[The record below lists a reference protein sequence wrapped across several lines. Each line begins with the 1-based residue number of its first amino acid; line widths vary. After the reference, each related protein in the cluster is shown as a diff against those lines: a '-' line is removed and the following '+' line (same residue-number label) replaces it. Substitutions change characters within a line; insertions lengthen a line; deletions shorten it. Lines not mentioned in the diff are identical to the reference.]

1 MQQFTRVPSS
11 LKAIDGHLGV
21 PAMIATCGWLL
32 SNPHGYQA
40 PHGGIKAQLKRY
52 FRKASRFEQDWK
64 VLCHYHLSIAKAP
77 CGENR
82 FQSYYSLSWAPSD
95 KPHPI
100 RYLTARQGLA
110 LARKEVKYQEPA
122 AHYIAVP
129 VDLLRDKS
137 LSAAAKTVVMLAIKA
152 LTLQTNA
159 ANVTASKQMI
169 QKASG
174 VSSASFEAAWV
185 EAKQSGW
192 IRQTRLLNEVT
203 GKIEWAYSVAASS
216 DEVQSVAAHPKVER
230 KTATK
235 TITDADGIEQVASAP
250 EERAVVES
258 VVRENLDC
266 AALLAGVH
274 QAPLYYTAEDV
285 EGYVRMITDTVC
297 TTAPTVR
304 IGREELSADTV
315 RIAFMSLRFEDII
328 EVMTRLQ
335 DYGEGVHNRTAYK
348 RTALYNVT
356 MARSDEFLS
365 AV

>member
-21 PAMIATCGWLL
+21 PAMVATCGWLL

-40 PHGGIKAQLKRY
+40 PCGGIKAQLKRY

-64 VLCHYHLSIAKAP
+64 VLCHRHLSIAKAP

-82 FQSYYSLSWAPSD
+82 FQSYYSLSWMPSD

-100 RYLTARQGLA
+100 RYLTAKQGLN
-110 LARKEVKYQEPA
+110 LARKERQYQEPA

-129 VDLLRDKS
+129 VDLLRDSS

-152 LTLQTNA
+152 ITLQ
-159 ANVTASKQMI
+159 ANVANITVSKQMI

-174 VSSASFEAAWV
+174 VSSASFEAAWI
-185 EAKQSGW
+185 EAKRSGW

-216 DEVQSVAAHPKVER
+216 DEIHNIDTAPKVER
-230 KTATK
+230 KATVK
-235 TITDADGIEQVASAP
+235 TIADPDCMAQVASTS
-250 EERAVVES
+250 EERAAVEALI
-258 VVRENLDC
+258 RENVDYNV
-266 AALLAGVH
+266 LLAGV
-274 QAPLYYTAEDV
+274 QKAPLYYTADDV
-285 EGYVRMITDTVC
+285 DSYVRMITDTVC

-304 IGREELSADTV
+304 IGREELPADTV
-315 RIAFMSLRFEDII
+315 RVAFMSLRFEDII

-335 DYGEGVHNRTAYK
+335 NYGETVHNRTAYK
-348 RTALYNVT
+348 RTALYNAT
-356 MARSDEFLS
+356 IARSDEFLA